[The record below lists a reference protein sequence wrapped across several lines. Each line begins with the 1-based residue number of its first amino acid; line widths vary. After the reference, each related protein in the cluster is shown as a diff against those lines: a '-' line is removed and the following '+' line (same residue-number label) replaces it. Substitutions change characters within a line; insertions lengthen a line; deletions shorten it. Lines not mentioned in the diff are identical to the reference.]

1 MLKSIMI
8 MYYDNDKSEL
18 IKSCK
23 SKQISDFVKDTE
35 TGTVLVPTFRDIRA
49 QLDSHAF
56 DLQTHAIY
64 VIVMV
69 HRFICSSQVRAATN
83 KLTT

>member
-1 MLKSIMI
+1 

-35 TGTVLVPTFRDIRA
+35 TGTVLVPTFRDIA
-49 QLDSHAF
+49 DTDIDSSNQNDSHAF
-56 DLQTHAIY
+56 DPCH
-64 VIVMV
+64 MSW
-69 HRFICSSQVRAATN
+69 FIGSSQVSQDPD
-83 KLTT
+83 